1 MKIFIKNM
9 VCGRCILMVK
19 SVFDNMDIKTI
30 SVTLGEVELVE
41 AIRQEEIEHLH
52 QQLKNLG
59 FEIIDDKKSKIIEK
73 IKNIIISIIHHQPE
87 KIQVNLSS
95 YLSEQLTTD
104 YSSLS
109 QLFSQKE
116 GITIEQYYIAQKIE
130 RVKELIVYDEL
141 SFKEIAFQLGY
152 SSVAYLSNQFKKVTG
167 LTPTHFKALKE
178 NKRRSIEDI

>member
-1 MKIFIKNM
+1 M
-9 VCGRCILMVK
+9 VCSRCILMVK
-19 SVFDNMDIKTI
+19 SVFENINIKPL
-30 SVTLGEVELVE
+30 SVSLGEVELAENLEQNE
-41 AIRQEEIEHLH
+41 AEQLNY
-52 QQLKNLG
+52 QLKNLG
-59 FEIIDDKKSKIIEK
+59 FDIIDDKKSRMIEK
-73 IKNIIISIIHHQPE
+73 IKNIIITIIHHQPE
-87 KIQVNLSS
+87 KIQVNLSI

-109 QLFSQKE
+109 QLFSHKE

-141 SFKEIAFQLGY
+141 SIKEIAFQLGY

-178 NKRRSIEDI
+178 TKRRSIEDI

>member
-1 MKIFIKNM
+1 M

-19 SVFDNMDIKTI
+19 SVFENMGIKPV
-30 SVTLGEVELVE
+30 SVTLGEVELTEPMGQDE
-41 AIRQEEIEHLH
+41 AEHLN

-59 FEIIDDKKSKIIEK
+59 FEVIDDKKSRVIEK
-73 IKNIIISIIHHQPE
+73 IKNIIITIIHHQPE
-87 KIQVNLSS
+87 KIQVNLSN
-95 YLSEQLTTD
+95 YLSEQLLTD

-116 GITIEQYYIAQKIE
+116 GITIEQYYITQKIE

-141 SFKEIAFQLGY
+141 SIKEIAFQLGY

>member
-1 MKIFIKNM
+1 
-9 VCGRCILMVK
+9 MVK
-19 SVFDNMDIKTI
+19 SVFENINIKPL
-30 SVTLGEVELVE
+30 SVSLGEVELAENLEQNE
-41 AIRQEEIEHLH
+41 AEQLNY
-52 QQLKNLG
+52 QLKNLG
-59 FEIIDDKKSKIIEK
+59 FDIIDDKKSRMIEK
-73 IKNIIISIIHHQPE
+73 IKNIIITIIHHQPE
-87 KIQVNLSS
+87 KIQVNLSI

-109 QLFSQKE
+109 QLFSHKE

-141 SFKEIAFQLGY
+141 SVKEIAFQLGY

-178 NKRRSIEDI
+178 TKRRSIEDI

>member
-1 MKIFIKNM
+1 
-9 VCGRCILMVK
+9 MVK
-19 SVFDNMDIKTI
+19 SVFENINIKPLLV
-30 SVTLGEVELVE
+30 SLGEVELVE
-41 AIRQEEIEHLH
+41 NLEQNEAEQLNY
-52 QQLKNLG
+52 QLKNLG
-59 FEIIDDKKSKIIEK
+59 FEIIDDKKSRMIEK
-73 IKNIIISIIHHQPE
+73 IKNIIITIIHHQPE
-87 KIQVNLSS
+87 KIQVNLSI

-109 QLFSQKE
+109 QLFSHKE

-141 SFKEIAFQLGY
+141 SVKEIAFQLGY

-178 NKRRSIEDI
+178 TKRRSIEDI

>member
-1 MKIFIKNM
+1 
-9 VCGRCILMVK
+9 MVK
-19 SVFDNMDIKTI
+19 SVFENINIKPL
-30 SVTLGEVELVE
+30 SVSLGEVELAANLEQNE
-41 AIRQEEIEHLH
+41 AEQLNY
-52 QQLKNLG
+52 QLKNLG
-59 FEIIDDKKSKIIEK
+59 FDIIDDKKSRMIEK
-73 IKNIIISIIHHQPE
+73 IKNIIITIIHHQTE

-95 YLSEQLTTD
+95 YLSEQLTTE

-141 SFKEIAFQLGY
+141 SIKEIAFQLGY

-178 NKRRSIEDI
+178 SKRRSIEDI

>member
-1 MKIFIKNM
+1 M
-9 VCGRCILMVK
+9 VCSRCILMVK
-19 SVFDNMDIKTI
+19 SVFENINIKPL
-30 SVTLGEVELVE
+30 SVSLGEVELAENLEQNE
-41 AIRQEEIEHLH
+41 AEQLNY
-52 QQLKNLG
+52 QLKNLG
-59 FEIIDDKKSKIIEK
+59 FEIIDDKKSRMIEK
-73 IKNIIISIIHHQPE
+73 IKNIIITIIHHQPE
-87 KIQVNLSS
+87 KIQVNLSI

-109 QLFSQKE
+109 QLFSHKE

-141 SFKEIAFQLGY
+141 SVKEIAFQLGY

-178 NKRRSIEDI
+178 TKRRSIEDI

>member
-1 MKIFIKNM
+1 M
-9 VCGRCILMVK
+9 VCSRCILMVK
-19 SVFDNMDIKTI
+19 SVFENINIKPL
-30 SVTLGEVELVE
+30 SVSLGEVELAENLEQNE
-41 AIRQEEIEHLH
+41 AEQLNY
-52 QQLKNLG
+52 QLKNLG
-59 FEIIDDKKSKIIEK
+59 FDIIDDKKSRMIEK
-73 IKNIIISIIHHQPE
+73 IKNIIITIIHHQPE
-87 KIQVNLSS
+87 KIQVNLSI

-109 QLFSQKE
+109 QLFSHKE

-141 SFKEIAFQLGY
+141 SVKEIAFQLGY

-178 NKRRSIEDI
+178 TKRRSIEDI

>member
-1 MKIFIKNM
+1 M
-9 VCGRCILMVK
+9 VCSRCILMVK
-19 SVFDNMDIKTI
+19 SVFENINIKPLLV
-30 SVTLGEVELVE
+30 SLGEVELVE
-41 AIRQEEIEHLH
+41 NLEQNEAEQLNY
-52 QQLKNLG
+52 QLKNLG
-59 FEIIDDKKSKIIEK
+59 FEIIDDKKSRMIEK
-73 IKNIIISIIHHQPE
+73 IKNIIITIIHHQPE
-87 KIQVNLSS
+87 KIQVNLSI

-109 QLFSQKE
+109 QLFSHKE

-141 SFKEIAFQLGY
+141 SVKEIAFQLGY

-178 NKRRSIEDI
+178 TKRRSIEDI

>member
-1 MKIFIKNM
+1 
-9 VCGRCILMVK
+9 MVK
-19 SVFDNMDIKTI
+19 SVFENINIKPL
-30 SVTLGEVELVE
+30 SVSLGEVELAENLEQNE
-41 AIRQEEIEHLH
+41 AEQLNY
-52 QQLKNLG
+52 QLKNLG
-59 FEIIDDKKSKIIEK
+59 FDIIDDKKSRMIEK
-73 IKNIIISIIHHQPE
+73 IKNIIITIIHHQPE
-87 KIQVNLSS
+87 KIQVNLSI

-109 QLFSQKE
+109 QLFSHKE

-141 SFKEIAFQLGY
+141 SIKEIAFQLGY

-178 NKRRSIEDI
+178 TKRRSIEDI